1 MKRKIVLA
9 SRSPRRRDLLKQIG
23 LEFEI
28 RESKYDEDMT
38 AMDDPRKLVKFLAL
52 KKGEEVARHY
62 KDAIIISGDT
72 FVIFNNKFIGKPKN
86 KEEAKKVLKN
96 FSNKTHSIVSG
107 FALIDAKTKK
117 VINDYGEAKVKFR
130 DLSEAEIDNYIAT
143 GEPFDMAGSY
153 GLMNRAAVLIKGVEG
168 DFYSV
173 IGLPLNKVYLALKEL
188 GVDALKK

>member
-9 SRSPRRRDLLKQIG
+9 SRSPRRKNLLKQIG